1 MTVANA
7 TNLWQ
12 QLMSHEMFNK
22 QFTAYNKTLNNAL
35 IQLAEQPQD
44 IQGRDAE
51 IDMLYGVL
59 ERPKTPVALLL
70 GQAGVGKTALVE
82 EFAKQLNSGR
92 KRTNLRYKY
101 VMVSLRLGVLASLGV
116 HDLQSRLA
124 SLLDVLKQFQ
134 ILAQNVLKDRSIQF
148 VLFIDEMHM
157 LVTIFG
163 PGTKVGGDVIK
174 DVLARAPIRVIAATT
189 KKEYDSTI
197 AVDAPLKERF
207 KVIEMAELPP
217 NIVENI
223 CYNWWEK
230 VAPDCPPPTRAI
242 LRRVIKA
249 NAMYRSDSAEPRKTI
264 DILEDFVSH
273 CRRTGLAVTDKVVER
288 IFEQRYSINLSFKAD
303 PDKVYQNLERRVKGQ
318 PFALYTLKRALRSL
332 VFQLDPISNKPMLTM
347 LFTGPTG
354 VGKTESVKAIAEA
367 LYPDKNVLLN
377 INMPDFKT
385 AEHDPAFR
393 KRLGEFIR
401 HTPNAIVLLDEFEKC
416 HPSVL
421 DSMLAI
427 LDEGIVNFEAENRE
441 GAKEVYSVSLRNS
454 IIIAT
459 TNAGH
464 KVYSNDARFSARSAR
479 GDSQMS
485 DTLKSEVDQL
495 LKQLIP
501 HLQAEGFKPEM
512 LGRFNRVIPYMS
524 LGPEALLTIA
534 ENEIQRMLNS
544 FKDLKGITVLTN
556 SPRQWDPAA
565 YNYVTTDLALY
576 ITFIRA
582 KAADS
587 NSGGARA
594 IKREI
599 ESNIYDSL
607 VDCISD
613 NPSCHTFKIE
623 VSKDTK
629 IYTHESLTTEGG
641 IVVEPIE

>member
-288 IFEQRYSINLSFKAD
+288 LFEQRYSINLSFKAD

-347 LFTGPTG
+347 LFTRPTG
-354 VGKTESVKAIAEA
+354 VGKT
-367 LYPDKNVLLN
+367 
-377 INMPDFKT
+377 
-385 AEHDPAFR
+385 
-393 KRLGEFIR
+393 
-401 HTPNAIVLLDEFEKC
+401 
-416 HPSVL
+416 
-421 DSMLAI
+421 
-427 LDEGIVNFEAENRE
+427 
-441 GAKEVYSVSLRNS
+441 
-454 IIIAT
+454 
-459 TNAGH
+459 
-464 KVYSNDARFSARSAR
+464 
-479 GDSQMS
+479 
-485 DTLKSEVDQL
+485 
-495 LKQLIP
+495 
-501 HLQAEGFKPEM
+501 
-512 LGRFNRVIPYMS
+512 
-524 LGPEALLTIA
+524 
-534 ENEIQRMLNS
+534 
-544 FKDLKGITVLTN
+544 
-556 SPRQWDPAA
+556 
-565 YNYVTTDLALY
+565 
-576 ITFIRA
+576 
-582 KAADS
+582 
-587 NSGGARA
+587 
-594 IKREI
+594 
-599 ESNIYDSL
+599 
-607 VDCISD
+607 
-613 NPSCHTFKIE
+613 
-623 VSKDTK
+623 
-629 IYTHESLTTEGG
+629 
-641 IVVEPIE
+641 